1 MAASMI
7 NPSGFFWLLV
17 IAVLSFGLYVG
28 MPLRW
33 FSLHPICMLL
43 AFGALA
49 AGGIRFKR
57 EGGRQNTISHAWLM
71 ASSTAIALAGWYVIY
86 EQKRMLEKPHNTSW
100 HAWTGLVVIFGFAT
114 GTVGSWIALH
124 PDTGLRKG
132 NKRRLL
138 QNCGPACHLAT
149 DGIHGLP
156 RLHAANQYM
165 SETRTSSRGPSSDA
179 TFLPGVQYQNLEGL
193 LTGCTLTRDHATS
206 AEVDRRVYIQKR
218 DAPLAAIPESV
229 TEGSHDRMVY
239 ILLTKSQLHR
249 YANKKYTSHDK
260 LLGSSENASISTV
273 EKEAFSE

>member
-132 NKRRLL
+132 NKRVRQGHKRLSQIL
-138 QNCGPACHLAT
+138 TCFAWITLVSGCYKTA
-149 DGIHGLP
+149 GLP
-156 RLHAANQYM
+156 
-165 SETRTSSRGPSSDA
+165 A
-179 TFLPGVQYQNLEGL
+179 TLLLMVYTGFLGFML
-193 LTGCTLTRDHATS
+193 LT
-206 AEVDRRVYIQKR
+206 
-218 DAPLAAIPESV
+218 
-229 TEGSHDRMVY
+229 
-239 ILLTKSQLHR
+239 
-249 YANKKYTSHDK
+249 
-260 LLGSSENASISTV
+260 
-273 EKEAFSE
+273 